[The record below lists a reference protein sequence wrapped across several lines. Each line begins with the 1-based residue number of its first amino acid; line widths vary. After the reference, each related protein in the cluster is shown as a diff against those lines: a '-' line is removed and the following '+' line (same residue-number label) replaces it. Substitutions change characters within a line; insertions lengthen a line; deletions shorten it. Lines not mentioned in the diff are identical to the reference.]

1 MALRIDPLAC
11 QESQAIWFPGK
22 GCGDLLNPNHA
33 LFLLDIIQSGKTI
46 GGFASPPCRTLSK
59 ARHVHFSRH
68 GYGPRP
74 YRKHDQVWE
83 PREDCSKHEHLSV
96 MIEST
101 LYLLCLGL
109 LGEIRAQGGWVG
121 LAHPADPGRHVAS
134 FFRSVEVRLR
144 QFCNVFGMSYAEVDQ
159 CNFRAVHRKPLGL
172 LLPTPCAMKH
182 VKRIHGRKHH
192 SRRSPILHDR
202 SDGGGSPKYPSGLC
216 HALATNFVER
226 AVSVKIKGYS
236 RPFKPAGHQLASG
249 TKDPWLGLH
258 HVQWQWV
265 EPGSGVL
272 AKNLATLNQRQIYS
286 GSRTPP
292 H

>member
-1 MALRIDPLAC
+1 
-11 QESQAIWFPGK
+11 
-22 GCGDLLNPNHA
+22 
-33 LFLLDIIQSGKTI
+33 
-46 GGFASPPCRTLSK
+46 
-59 ARHVHFSRH
+59 
-68 GYGPRP
+68 
-74 YRKHDQVWE
+74 
-83 PREDCSKHEHLSV
+83 

-182 VKRIHGRKHH
+182 VKRIHGRKNH

-216 HALATNFVER
+216 HALATKLCGARCVGEDQRLLEAFQTR
-226 AVSVKIKGYS
+226 RSSAGFWDQRSLAWAASCSVAMG
-236 RPFKPAGHQLASG
+236 
-249 TKDPWLGLH
+249 
-258 HVQWQWV
+258 
-265 EPGSGVL
+265 
-272 AKNLATLNQRQIYS
+272 
-286 GSRTPP
+286 
-292 H
+292 

>member
-1 MALRIDPLAC
+1 MASRCHVLCDWVEKLAALNEINCVALRIDPLAC
-11 QESQAIWFPGK
+11 QESQAICFPGK

-74 YRKHDQVWE
+74 YRKQDQVWE

-121 LAHPADPGRHVAS
+121 LAHPADPGRRVAS

-159 CNFRAVHRKPLGL
+159 QCNFRAVHRKPR
-172 LLPTPCAMKH
+172 AFA
-182 VKRIHGRKHH
+182 
-192 SRRSPILHDR
+192 
-202 SDGGGSPKYPSGLC
+202 SDPMCYEAC
-216 HALATNFVER
+216 QT
-226 AVSVKIKGYS
+226 YS
-236 RPFKPAGHQLASG
+236 RSQAS
-249 TKDPWLGLH
+249 
-258 HVQWQWV
+258 Q
-265 EPGSGVL
+265 S
-272 AKNLATLNQRQIYS
+272 A
-286 GSRTPP
+286 
-292 H
+292 